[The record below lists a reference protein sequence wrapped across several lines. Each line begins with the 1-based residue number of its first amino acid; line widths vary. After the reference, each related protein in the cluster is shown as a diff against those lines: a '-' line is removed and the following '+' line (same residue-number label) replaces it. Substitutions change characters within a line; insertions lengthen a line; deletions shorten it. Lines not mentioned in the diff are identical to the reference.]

1 MKFIILW
8 TISLTKQSEVFMT
21 LVKSTGNKKVNLDFN
36 KEFINTFS
44 QKIQSSDITFIN
56 QTLKDLHESDVANL
70 IENLSNETRIKLIE
84 LEEFKIDPDIFIE
97 LNESIQSEVLQL
109 LSSEAIINIVKRL
122 ESDDSIKILE
132 NLETNKKKLVLEK
145 LPPKDKFLLEE
156 GLSYPE
162 DSAARIMQREFTAV
176 PSNWSVGQTID
187 YLRENKDLPKEFLEI
202 FIVDNDFKPVGTV
215 PSSRVLRT
223 SRDSKMNSIMTEM
236 PVLISVNMDKEEVGH
251 TFENYNLVSAGVVNK
266 ENKLVGMITADDVVT
281 VVQEEAE
288 EDALRLAGVGD
299 EEITDSVVIKTKRRF
314 NWLLLNLFT
323 ALLATWVI
331 SNFGA
336 SIEQMVALAFL
347 MPIVASMGG
356 NAGMQTL
363 AVTIRAIAKKE
374 LSASNFNRV
383 VGKEFIIGV
392 LNGVIFAI
400 ITALIV
406 HFWFKEISLS
416 LLIGVSMILN
426 MIVAGLFGILVPVS
440 LKKMNIDPALASSVF
455 VTTITDVIGFL
466 SFLGLGSYYFLN

>member
-1 MKFIILW
+1 
-8 TISLTKQSEVFMT
+8 MT

-36 KEFINTFS
+36 KEFIKTFS
-44 QKIQSSDITFIN
+44 EKIQSNDVQFVN

-70 IENLSNETRIKLIE
+70 IENLSYDSRTKLIE
-84 LEEFKIDPDIFIE
+84 IEAFNIDPDIFIE
-97 LNESIQSEVLQL
+97 LNESIQSEVLHL
-109 LSSEAIINIVKRL
+109 LSSNSIINIVKRL

-132 NLETNKKKLVLEK
+132 NLDKDKKKLVLDK

-162 DSAARIMQREFTAV
+162 DSAARIMQREFTAI

-202 FIVDNDFKPVGTV
+202 FIVDNDFKPIGTV

-223 SRDSKMNSIMTEM
+223 ARESKMNSIMTEM
-236 PVLISVNMDKEEVGH
+236 PGLISVNMDKEEVGH
-251 TFENYNLVSAGVVNK
+251 TFENYSLVSAGVVNK
-266 ENKLVGMITADDVVT
+266 DNKLVGMITADDVVT

-288 EDALRLAGVGD
+288 EDVLRLAGVGD
-299 EEITDSVVIKTKRRF
+299 EEITDSVITKTKRRF

-363 AVTIRAIAKKE
+363 AVTIRAIATKE

-392 LNGVIFAI
+392 LNGIIFAI
-400 ITALIV
+400 ITAVIV
-406 HFWFKEISLS
+406 QLWFKQINLS

-440 LKKMNIDPALASSVF
+440 LKKINIDPALASSVF

>member
-1 MKFIILW
+1 MAL
-8 TISLTKQSEVFMT
+8 L
-21 LVKSTGNKKVNLDFN
+21 KSTGNKKVNLDFN

-44 QKIQSSDITFIN
+44 EKIENGNIEFIN
-56 QTLKDLHESDVANL
+56 QTLKDLHEADVANL
-70 IENLSNETRIKLIE
+70 IENLNPNTRIKLIE
-84 LEEFKIDPDIFIE
+84 LEAFNINPEIFVE

-109 LSSEAIINIVKRL
+109 LSIDSIIKIIKRL
-122 ESDDSIKILE
+122 ESDNAIKILE
-132 NLETNKKKLVLEK
+132 NLEKDTKEKVLDK

-176 PSNWSVGQTID
+176 PSNWTVGQTID
-187 YLRENKDLPKEFLEI
+187 YLREDKDLPEEFLEI
-202 FIVDNDFKPVGTV
+202 FIVDNDFKPIGTV

-223 SRDSKMNSIMTEM
+223 SRDLKMNSIMIEM
-236 PVLISVNMDKEEVGH
+236 PVLISANMDKEEVGH

-266 ENKLVGMITADDVVT
+266 NNKLVGMITADDVVT

-288 EDALRLAGVGD
+288 EDVLRLAGVGD
-299 EEITDSVVIKTKRRF
+299 EEITDSVMLKTKRRF

-363 AVTIRAIAKKE
+363 AVTIRAIATKE
-374 LSASNFNRV
+374 LSKSNFNRV
-383 VGKEFIIGV
+383 VGKEFQIGI
-392 LNGVIFAI
+392 LNGIIFAI
-400 ITALIV
+400 ITAVIV
-406 HFWFKEISLS
+406 QLWFKQLNLS

-440 LKKMNIDPALASSVF
+440 LKKLNIDPALASSVF

-466 SFLGLGSYYFLN
+466 SFLGLGSFYFLN

>member
-1 MKFIILW
+1 MAL
-8 TISLTKQSEVFMT
+8 L
-21 LVKSTGNKKVNLDFN
+21 KSNGNKKVNLDFN
-36 KEFINTFS
+36 KEFITTFS
-44 QKIQSSDITFIN
+44 EKIQNGHIEFIN
-56 QTLKDLHESDVANL
+56 QTLKDLHEADVANL
-70 IENLSNETRIKLIE
+70 IENLTPNTRIKLIE
-84 LEEFKIDPDIFIE
+84 LESFDINPEIFIE
-97 LNESIQSEVLQL
+97 LNESIQGEVLQL
-109 LSSEAIINIVKRL
+109 LSIDSIIKIIKRL
-122 ESDDSIKILE
+122 ESDNAIKILE
-132 NLETNKKKLVLEK
+132 NLEKDTKYKVLDK

-176 PSNWSVGQTID
+176 PSNWTVGQTID
-187 YLRENKDLPKEFLEI
+187 YLREDKDLPEEFLEI
-202 FIVDNDFKPVGTV
+202 FIVNNDFKPIGTV

-223 SRDSKMNSIMTEM
+223 SRDSQMNSIMTEM
-236 PVLISVNMDKEEVGH
+236 PVLISANMDQEEVGL

-266 ENKLVGMITADDVVT
+266 NNKLVGMITADDVVT

-288 EDALRLAGVGD
+288 EDVLRLAGVGD
-299 EEITDSVVIKTKRRF
+299 EEITDSVMLKTKRRF

-363 AVTIRAIAKKE
+363 AVTIRAIATKE
-374 LSASNFNRV
+374 LSKTNFNRV
-383 VGKEFIIGV
+383 VGKEFLIGI
-392 LNGVIFAI
+392 LNGIIFAI
-400 ITALIV
+400 ITAVIV
-406 HFWFKEISLS
+406 QLWFKQLNLS
-416 LLIGVSMILN
+416 LLIAVSMILN

-440 LKKMNIDPALASSVF
+440 LKKLNIDPALASSVF

-466 SFLGLGSYYFLN
+466 SFLGLGSFYFLN

>member
-1 MKFIILW
+1 M
-8 TISLTKQSEVFMT
+8 S
-21 LVKSTGNKKVNLDFN
+21 LVKSIGGKNVNFDFN
-36 KEFINTFS
+36 KEFLTIFS
-44 QKIQSSDITFIN
+44 DKIKSSDIKFIN
-56 QTLKDLHESDVANL
+56 QTLEDLHPSDVANL
-70 IENLSNETRIKLIE
+70 IENLSTETRAKLIE
-84 LEEFKIDPDIFIE
+84 IEEFDIDPEIFVEI
-97 LNESIQSEVLQL
+97 NESIQTEILQI
-109 LSSEAIINIVKRL
+109 LSLESIAKILKRL
-122 ESDDSIKILE
+122 ESDNAISIIE
-132 NLETNKKKLVLEK
+132 NLSKDKKNSVLDK
-145 LPPKDKFLLEE
+145 LPPKDRFLLEE

-176 PSNWSVGQTID
+176 PSDWSVGQTID
-187 YLRENKDLPKEFLEI
+187 YLRESKDLPQEFLEI
-202 FIVDNDFKPVGTV
+202 FVVDNDFKPIGIV

-223 SRDSKMNSIMTEM
+223 PREEKMKSIMREM

-266 ENKLVGMITADDVVT
+266 NNKLVGMITADDVVT

-331 SNFGA
+331 SLFGA

-363 AVTIRAIAKKE
+363 AVTIRAIATKE
-374 LSASNFNRV
+374 LSSGNFNKI
-383 VGKEFIIGV
+383 VGKEFLIGI
-392 LNGVIFAI
+392 LNGVIFAV
-400 ITALIV
+400 ITAVIV
-406 HFWFKEISLS
+406 QLWFQKIKLS
-416 LLIGVSMILN
+416 LLIGISMILN

-440 LKKMNIDPALASSVF
+440 LKKVNIDPALASSVF

-466 SFLGLGSYYFLN
+466 SFLGIGSYLFLG

>member
-1 MKFIILW
+1 MGL
-8 TISLTKQSEVFMT
+8 L
-21 LVKSTGNKKVNLDFN
+21 KSTGNKKVNLDFN

-44 QKIQSSDITFIN
+44 EKIENGDVEFIN
-56 QTLKDLHESDVANL
+56 QTLNDLHEADVANL
-70 IENLSNETRIKLIE
+70 IENLNSNTRIKLIE
-84 LEEFKIDPDIFIE
+84 LESFNINPEIFIE
-97 LNESIQSEVLQL
+97 LNESIQGEVLQL
-109 LSSEAIINIVKRL
+109 LSIDSIIKIIKRL
-122 ESDDSIKILE
+122 ESDNAIKILE
-132 NLETNKKKLVLEK
+132 NLEKDTKEKVLDK

-162 DSAARIMQREFTAV
+162 DSAARIMQREFTAI
-176 PSNWSVGQTID
+176 PSNWTVGQTID
-187 YLRENKDLPKEFLEI
+187 YVREDKDLPEEFLEI
-202 FIVDNDFKPVGTV
+202 FIVDNDFKPIGTV

-223 SRDSKMNSIMTEM
+223 SRDLKMNSIMVEM
-236 PVLISVNMDKEEVGH
+236 PVLISANMDKEEVGL
-251 TFENYNLVSAGVVNK
+251 TFENYNLISAGVVNK
-266 ENKLVGMITADDVVT
+266 DNKLVGMITADDVVT

-288 EDALRLAGVGD
+288 EDVLRLAGVGD
-299 EEITDSVVIKTKRRF
+299 EEITDSVMLKTKRRF

-336 SIEQMVALAFL
+336 SIEKMVALAFL

-363 AVTIRAIAKKE
+363 AVTIRAIATKE
-374 LSASNFNRV
+374 LSKSNFNRV
-383 VGKEFIIGV
+383 VGKEFLIGI
-392 LNGVIFAI
+392 LNGIIFAI
-400 ITALIV
+400 ITGLIV
-406 HFWFKEISLS
+406 LLWFKEINLS

-440 LKKMNIDPALASSVF
+440 LKKLNIDPALASSVF

-466 SFLGLGSYYFLN
+466 SFLGLGTFYFLN

>member
-1 MKFIILW
+1 
-8 TISLTKQSEVFMT
+8 MT
-21 LVKSTGNKKVNLDFN
+21 LIKKIKDKKVNFEFN
-36 KEFINTFS
+36 KEYIKVVTDKIISNDALFITNSF
-44 QKIQSSDITFIN
+44 KEMHPADAADI
-56 QTLKDLHESDVANL
+56 
-70 IENLSNETRIKLIE
+70 IEHLGENDREKLIKLNN
-84 LEEFKIDPDIFIE
+84 FRIDPEVFIE
-97 LNESIQSEVLQL
+97 LNESVQSEIIRY
-109 LSSEAIINIVKRL
+109 LSSEAIVRILKNL
-122 ESDDSIKILE
+122 ESDDAISILE
-132 NLETNKKKLVLEK
+132 NVEEK
-145 LPPKDKFLLEE
+145 DKNSILSSLPPKDRFALLE

-162 DSAARIMQREFTAV
+162 DSAARIMQREFTAI

-187 YLRENKDLPKEFLEI
+187 YLRENKDLPEQFLEI
-202 FIVDNDFKPVGTV
+202 YIVDENFKPIGTV
-215 PSSRVLRT
+215 PSSKVLRT
-223 SRDSKMNSIMTEM
+223 ARETKMSSIMDDTTFLI
-236 PVLISVNMDKEEVGH
+236 PVDMDREEVGNL
-251 TFENYNLVSAGVVNK
+251 FENYNLNSACVVDK
-266 ENKLVGMITADDVVT
+266 TNKLVGMITSDDVLT
-281 VVQEEAE
+281 VLKEEAE

-299 EEITDSVVIKTKRRF
+299 EEITDSVIVKTKRRF

-383 VGKEFIIGV
+383 VGKEFIIGI
-392 LNGVIFAI
+392 LNGIIFAI
-400 ITALIV
+400 ITAVIV
-406 HFWFKEISLS
+406 HLWFKELNLS

>member
-1 MKFIILW
+1 
-8 TISLTKQSEVFMT
+8 MT
-21 LVKSTGNKKVNLDFN
+21 LVKSTGNKRVNFDFN

-44 QKIQSSDITFIN
+44 EKIQSNDIQFVN

-70 IENLSNETRIKLIE
+70 IENLSNETRTKLIE
-84 LEEFKIDPDIFIE
+84 IEAFNIDPDIFIE

-109 LSSEAIINIVKRL
+109 LSIDSIINIIKRL
-122 ESDDSIKILE
+122 ESDDMIQILE
-132 NLETNKKKLVLEK
+132 NLEKDKKNFVLEK
-145 LPPKDKFLLEE
+145 LPPKDRFLLEE

-202 FIVDNDFKPVGTV
+202 FVVNNDFKPVGTV
-215 PSSRVLRT
+215 SSSRVLRA
-223 SRDSKMNSIMTEM
+223 SRDAKMNSIMEEM
-236 PVLISVNMDKEEVGH
+236 PVLIPVNMDKEEVGH
-251 TFENYNLVSAGVVNK
+251 TFENYSLVSAGVVNK
-266 ENKLVGMITADDVVT
+266 DNKLVGMITADDVVT

-288 EDALRLAGVGD
+288 EDVLRLAGVGN
-299 EEITDSVVIKTKRRF
+299 EEITDSVIVKTKRRF

-336 SIEQMVALAFL
+336 SIEKMVALAFL

-363 AVTIRAIAKKE
+363 AVTIRAIATKE
-374 LSASNFNRV
+374 LSSSNFSRV

-392 LNGVIFAI
+392 LNGIIFAI
-400 ITALIV
+400 ITGVIV
-406 HFWFKEISLS
+406 QFWFKETNLS

-440 LKKMNIDPALASSVF
+440 LKKINIDPALASSVF

>member
-1 MKFIILW
+1 MAL
-8 TISLTKQSEVFMT
+8 L
-21 LVKSTGNKKVNLDFN
+21 KSTGNKKVNLDFN
-36 KEFINTFS
+36 NEFISTFS
-44 QKIQSSDITFIN
+44 NNIENRNVDFIN
-56 QTLKDLHESDVANL
+56 QTLNDLHEADIANL
-70 IENLSNETRIKLIE
+70 IENLNIDTRKKLIE
-84 LEEFKIDPDIFIE
+84 IESFNIDPEIFIE
-97 LNESIQSEVLQL
+97 LNESVQSEVLQQ
-109 LSSEAIINIVKRL
+109 LSIDSLTKIIRRL
-122 ESDDSIKILE
+122 ESDNAIKILE
-132 NLETNKKKLVLEK
+132 NINKDTKEKVLEK
-145 LPPKDKFLLEE
+145 LPPKDKFLLQE

-176 PSNWSVGQTID
+176 PSNWTVGQTID
-187 YLRENKDLPKEFLEI
+187 YLREDKDLPEEFLEI
-202 FIVDNDFKPVGTV
+202 FIVDNDFKPIGTV

-223 SRDSKMNSIMTEM
+223 PRDSKMNSIMAEM
-236 PVLISVNMDKEEVGH
+236 PVLISVNMDKEEVGLA
-251 TFENYNLVSAGVVNK
+251 FENYNLVSAGVVNK

-299 EEITDSVVIKTKRRF
+299 EEITDSVLLKTKRRF

-331 SNFGA
+331 SFFGA

-363 AVTIRAIAKKE
+363 AVTIRAIATQE
-374 LSASNFNRV
+374 LSKSNFNRV
-383 VGKEFIIGV
+383 VGKEFLIGI
-392 LNGVIFAI
+392 LNGIIFAI
-400 ITALIV
+400 ITAIIV
-406 HFWFKEISLS
+406 QLWFKDKNLS
-416 LLIGVSMILN
+416 FLIGISMTLN

-440 LKKMNIDPALASSVF
+440 LKKMKIDPALASSVF